1 VSMYTSTAAIKDV
14 VDLGM
19 PGFTS
24 RARRRTAADAEKG
37 IVGQAGGPSRSE
49 RFKTR
54 GRFTSMRKHEPF
66 TLGDAA
72 QNALGIPAE
81 FEHSDSPHDR

>member
-1 VSMYTSTAAIKDV
+1 MYTSTAAIKDV
-14 VDLGM
+14 IDLGV

-24 RARRRTAADAEKG
+24 RARRRTATDAQKR
-37 IVGQAGGPSRSE
+37 IVDQAGGPSRSD

-54 GRFTSMRKHEPF
+54 GRFTSMREHEPF
-66 TLGDAA
+66 TLSDAA

-81 FEHSDSPHDR
+81 FEHSHSPHDR